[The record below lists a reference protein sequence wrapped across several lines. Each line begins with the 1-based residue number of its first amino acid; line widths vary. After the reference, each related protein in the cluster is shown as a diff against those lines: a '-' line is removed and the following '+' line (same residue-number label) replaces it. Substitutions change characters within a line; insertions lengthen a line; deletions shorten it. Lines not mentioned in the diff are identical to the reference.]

1 MKHVIFTLS
10 LLALVSCKDSKK
22 QDSNIE
28 SESVEHSADNDNNHQ
43 AHEAS
48 GVYANA
54 WISEIQ
60 NDNGAKWQAD
70 TTTNDGVQKL
80 QNTINSQSPSTL
92 EEYHKL
98 AEQLNEEK
106 NFVVKNC
113 TMEGPSH
120 DNLHIWLHPLIE
132 KINSLL
138 KVETVEDASK
148 IRQSIEENINA
159 YTTYF
164 K

>member
-10 LLALVSCKDSKK
+10 LLALVGCKDSKS
-22 QDSNIE
+22 QDTKT
-28 SESVEHSADNDNNHQ
+28 ESVEHSADSHTDHHE
-43 AHEAS
+43 HEAS

-54 WISEIQ
+54 WISEIEK
-60 NDNGAKWQAD
+60 DNGARWEAD
-70 TTTNDGVQKL
+70 LTTNEGVQKL
-80 QNTINSQSPSTL
+80 QNTINSQSSSTL
-92 EEYHKL
+92 DDYHKL

-132 KINSLL
+132 KINALL
-138 KVETVEDASK
+138 KAETVEDASK
-148 IRQSIEENINA
+148 ITTSIEKNINA
-159 YTTYF
+159 YSDYF
-164 K
+164 Q